1 MASPQNKFK
10 AYVFLLRLNRPIG
23 IYLLLWP
30 TLWALWIA
38 GKGPPE
44 LKILTIFILGTIL
57 MRSAG
62 CLINDYLDRNLDQ
75 FVSRTKGRPMATGLV
90 TRKEGLVIFGILI
103 TFSALLV
110 LTLNKTTILLSSV
123 GLLLATTYPLAKRLW
138 YLPQFHLGL
147 AFSWG
152 IPMAFS
158 AVTGEV
164 PIVAWSLY
172 LTTIIWTMSYDTF
185 YAMVDQ
191 QDDPDAG
198 IKSLALLFGRE
209 QSKIITILQII
220 FLIFLIIIGKKEGFL
235 FPYYLALGLS
245 SLCFIYQHRL
255 ITFREPAKYMK
266 AFENNNFVGA
276 IIFVGITMSYHMSLS
291 T

>member
-1 MASPQNKFK
+1 MRPSLNKIK
-10 AYVFLLRLNRPIG
+10 TYVILLRLNRPIG

-30 TLWALWIA
+30 TLWALWVA

-44 LKILTIFILGTIL
+44 LKILIIFILGTIF

-62 CLINDYLDRNLDQ
+62 CLINDYLDRNLDPL
-75 FVSRTKGRPMATGLV
+75 VSRTKDRPMATGLV
-90 TRKEGLVIFGILI
+90 TRREGLVIFCVLI

-110 LTLNKTTILLSSV
+110 LMLNKNTILLSSI

-158 AVTGEV
+158 AVSGEV
-164 PIVAWSLY
+164 PNVAWSLY

-191 QDDPDAG
+191 HDDLDAG
-198 IKSLALLFGRE
+198 IKSLALLFGHE
-209 QSKIITILQII
+209 QSKITTLLQII

-235 FPYYLALGLS
+235 FPYYVALGLT

-255 ITFREPAKYMK
+255 ITSREPAKCMK

>member
-1 MASPQNKFK
+1 
-10 AYVFLLRLNRPIG
+10 
-23 IYLLLWP
+23 
-30 TLWALWIA
+30 
-38 GKGPPE
+38 
-44 LKILTIFILGTIL
+44 

-90 TRKEGLVIFGILI
+90 TRKEGLVIFGVLI

-191 QDDPDAG
+191 HDDFIVTHGD
-198 IKSLALLFGRE
+198 SLWIPHRFMAEKVG
-209 QSKIITILQII
+209 
-220 FLIFLIIIGKKEGFL
+220 GKPSRSVK
-235 FPYYLALGLS
+235 
-245 SLCFIYQHRL
+245 
-255 ITFREPAKYMK
+255 PADGK
-266 AFENNNFVGA
+266 GCCP
-276 IIFVGITMSYHMSLS
+276 
-291 T
+291 

>member
-1 MASPQNKFK
+1 MRPSLNKIK
-10 AYVFLLRLNRPIG
+10 TYVILLRLNRPIG

-30 TLWALWIA
+30 TLWALWVA

-44 LKILTIFILGTIL
+44 LKILIIFILGTIF

-62 CLINDYLDRNLDQ
+62 CLINDYLDRNLDPL
-75 FVSRTKGRPMATGLV
+75 VSRTKDRPMATGLV
-90 TRKEGLVIFGILI
+90 TRREGLVIFCVLI

-110 LTLNKTTILLSSV
+110 LMLNKNTILLSSI

-158 AVTGEV
+158 AVSGEV
-164 PIVAWSLY
+164 PNVAWSLY

-191 QDDPDAG
+191 HDDLDAG
-198 IKSLALLFGRE
+198 IKSLALLFGHE
-209 QSKIITILQII
+209 QSKITTLLQII

-235 FPYYLALGLS
+235 FPYYVALGLT
-245 SLCFIYQHRL
+245 SLCFLYQHRL
-255 ITFREPAKYMK
+255 ITSREPAKCMK

>member
-1 MASPQNKFK
+1 
-10 AYVFLLRLNRPIG
+10 
-23 IYLLLWP
+23 
-30 TLWALWIA
+30 
-38 GKGPPE
+38 
-44 LKILTIFILGTIL
+44 

-62 CLINDYLDRNLDQ
+62 CLINDYWDRNLDSL
-75 FVSRTKGRPMATGLV
+75 VSRTRDRPIATGSV
-90 TRKEGLVIFGILI
+90 TPKEGLIIFGILI
-103 TFSALLV
+103 MFSALLV
-110 LTLNKTTILLSSV
+110 LTLNKTTIILSGI

-158 AVTGEV
+158 AVSGEV
-164 PIVAWSLY
+164 PIVAWSLF

-191 QDDPDAG
+191 HDDLDAG

-209 QSKIITILQII
+209 QAKIVTILQIV
-220 FLIFLIIIGKKEGFL
+220 FLIFLIIIGKKEGFF
-235 FPYYLALGLS
+235 FPYYLALGLT
-245 SLCFIYQHRL
+245 SLCFIYQHQL
-255 ITFREPAKYMK
+255 ITSQEPAKCMK
-266 AFENNNFVGA
+266 AFENNNLVGA

>member
-1 MASPQNKFK
+1 MVVHSLKQLYFQNKIGLF
-10 AYVFLLRLNRPIG
+10 VFLFYLGIFLLSILNIDLELWLWTWSKV
-23 IYLLLWP
+23 LLFFFIWDGSGMLVGFCKSNTSP
-30 TLWALWIA
+30 LILCTLMMFWLLFRFW
-38 GKGPPE
+38 G
-44 LKILTIFILGTIL
+44 LCLG
-57 MRSAG
+57 
-62 CLINDYLDRNLDQ
+62 
-75 FVSRTKGRPMATGLV
+75 
-90 TRKEGLVIFGILI
+90 FGVLI

-110 LTLNKTTILLSSV
+110 LTLNKTTIILSSV

-172 LTTIIWTMSYDTF
+172 LTPIIWTMSYDTF

-191 QDDPDAG
+191 HDDLDAG

-209 QSKIITILQII
+209 QSKIITLLQII
-220 FLIFLIIIGKKEGFL
+220 FLI
-235 FPYYLALGLS
+235 
-245 SLCFIYQHRL
+245 
-255 ITFREPAKYMK
+255 
-266 AFENNNFVGA
+266 
-276 IIFVGITMSYHMSLS
+276 
-291 T
+291 

>member
-1 MASPQNKFK
+1 MAPSLTKIK
-10 AYVFLLRLNRPIG
+10 TYVVLLRLNRPIG

-30 TLWALWIA
+30 TLWALWVA
-38 GKGPPE
+38 AKAPPE
-44 LKILTIFILGTIL
+44 LKILVIFILGTIF

-62 CLINDYLDRNLDQ
+62 CLINDYLDRNLDPL
-75 FVSRTKGRPMATGLV
+75 VSRTKDRPIATGLV
-90 TRKEGLVIFGILI
+90 TRREGLIIFCVLI

-110 LTLNKTTILLSSV
+110 LTLNQTTIMLSSI

-158 AVTGEV
+158 AVSGEV
-164 PIVAWSLY
+164 PNLAWSLY
-172 LTTIIWTMSYDTF
+172 LATIIWTMSYDTF
-185 YAMVDQ
+185 YAMVDRH
-191 QDDPDAG
+191 DDLDAG

-209 QSKIITILQII
+209 QAKIITILQLM
-220 FLIFLIIIGKKEGFL
+220 FLIFLIIIGRKEGFL
-235 FPYYLALGLS
+235 FPYYLALGLT

-255 ITFREPAKYMK
+255 ITSQEPAKCMK
-266 AFENNNFVGA
+266 AFENNNLVGA